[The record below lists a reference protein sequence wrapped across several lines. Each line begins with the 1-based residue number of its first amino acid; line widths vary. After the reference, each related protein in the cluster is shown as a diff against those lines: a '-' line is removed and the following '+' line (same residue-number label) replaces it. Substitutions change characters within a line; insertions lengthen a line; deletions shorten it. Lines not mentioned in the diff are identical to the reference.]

1 MLLMCT
7 VLRLSSVRS
16 WHTLKLLNM
25 AGSKQSS
32 CLEPQNRQL
41 PLATDCRLLE
51 VQQKTPDWPPALVM
65 PYSCCYSR
73 RKAQAGWVVGTSPK
87 KEGRR
92 VGSSLQLQQSLSSHI
107 LQNNESYTPRLCF
120 PPYFCTSFTAF
131 LYLLIACPPWFP
143 STQAGVQRPPA
154 KMFQVT

>member
-51 VQQKTPDWPPALVM
+51 VQQKTPDWPPALIM

-73 RKAQAGWVVGTSPK
+73 RKAQAGWVVG
-87 KEGRR
+87 RR
-92 VGSSLQLQQSLSSHI
+92 QKGWLLLAAAAVTVFSH
-107 LQNNESYTPRLCF
+107 LAEQRVLHPTALF
-120 PPYFCTSFTAF
+120 PTIF
-131 LYLLIACPPWFP
+131 LYQLHCFSLPPHCMSPLVPFHSGWCSVAP
-143 STQAGVQRPPA
+143 R
-154 KMFQVT
+154 